1 MSVSPPEPLLYFHGE
16 GTRTKSRPVTAK
28 PGEGGFT
35 LIELMVVIGI
45 IAALMVLLV
54 PALTRLKGA
63 NDVTNN
69 AYTVKGV
76 LEQARTYALAKQ
88 TYVWVGFF
96 EESSSSPATAGTG
109 RVVVSVVASKDGTRV
124 YSDTISDPSPLSPA
138 SLIQIIKLLKI
149 ENTHLER
156 IADTAI
162 PRADVPVDQYHVGHA
177 DFAKR
182 VQFDGSLIPNN
193 TTFPYPLT
201 GTSQYTFT
209 KIIQFNPQGDAT
221 KIVDTPVRTIE
232 VGLRPTHGSALDT
245 NSRNLVVIQ
254 LAGITGQSKLI
265 RP

>member
-1 MSVSPPEPLLYFHGE
+1 MSDGPPEPLLCFHGE
-16 GTRTKSRPVTAK
+16 ATRNTSRLITTKQR
-28 PGEGGFT
+28 EGGFT

-45 IAALMVLLV
+45 IGALMVLLV
-54 PALTRLKGA
+54 PALSSLKGA

-69 AYTVKGV
+69 AYTIKDV
-76 LEQARTYALAKQ
+76 LEQARTYALAKH

-96 EESSSSPATAGTG
+96 EESSNSPATAGTG
-109 RVVVSVVASKDGTRV
+109 RVVVSVVASKNGTRV
-124 YSDTISDPSPLSPA
+124 YSDTVSDPPPLSPA
-138 SLIQIIKLLKI
+138 SLIQISKPLKI

-156 IADTAI
+156 IPDTAV

-182 VQFDGSLIPNN
+182 VQFDGSVIPNN
-193 TTFPYPLT
+193 TTFPYPLN

-221 KIVDTPVRTIE
+221 KIADTPTRTIE
-232 VGLRPTHGSALDT
+232 VGLRPTHGSALND